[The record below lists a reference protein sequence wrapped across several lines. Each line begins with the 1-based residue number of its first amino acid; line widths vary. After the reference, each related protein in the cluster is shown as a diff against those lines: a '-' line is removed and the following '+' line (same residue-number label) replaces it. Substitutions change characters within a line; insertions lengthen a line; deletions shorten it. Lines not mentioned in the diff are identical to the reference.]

1 MPATSYSDPMNRPVV
16 RFLITS
22 AKFVLPVLIL
32 AYLLGWRIGREAWD
46 ALGEQPKNYSLLG
59 VAMAVAM
66 GALSLSFARWCLL
79 VRAQGIE
86 LSMLEAFRLGSI
98 CYLLSFVS
106 VGSVGGDLF
115 KAVFLARRRPGR
127 RIEAVASVLVDRG
140 CGLYG
145 LLLLVAITFLAADV
159 NPHVAAG
166 EGGESA
172 GEGGADLAILKV
184 AVAVLIAVGTGV
196 VGMLVLGGRGV
207 DRVMGRASKLRWV
220 GGIFGR
226 LAGPLRM
233 FHEHPVAFVVAV
245 AMSVGVQAML
255 AISIYLVAR
264 GLYGS
269 PPTLAEHFVI
279 VPIAMIASALPIS
292 PAGLGVLEAATESL
306 YQLIPAEPTAASGTL
321 VALVFEIVRF
331 AIAGIGTLLYWTAP
345 AEVRTS
351 LREASGQEL

>member
-32 AYLLGWRIGREAWD
+32 AYLLGWRIGPEAWD
-46 ALGEQPKNYSLLG
+46 ALGEQPKHYPLLG

-106 VGSVGGDLF
+106 AGSVGGDLF
-115 KAVFLARRRPGR
+115 KAVFLARRRPGK

-159 NPHVAAG
+159 NPHVATG
-166 EGGESA
+166 NGGAATGS
-172 GEGGADLAILKV
+172 GGADLASLKV
-184 AVAVLIAVGTGV
+184 AVAVLIAVGTGL
-196 VGMLVLGGRGV
+196 VGALVLGGRRV
-207 DRVMGRASKLRWV
+207 DGAMRRASELRWV
-220 GGIFGR
+220 GGILGR
-226 LAGPLRM
+226 VAGPLRM
-233 FHEHPVAFVVAV
+233 FHEQPVAFLTAVV
-245 AMSVGVQAML
+245 MSVGVQAML
-255 AISIYLVAR
+255 AISIYLIAR

-292 PAGLGVLEAATESL
+292 PAGLGVLEAAMESL
-306 YQLIPAEPTAASGTL
+306 YHLIPAEPTAASGTL

-331 AIAGIGTLLYWTAP
+331 SIAGIGTLLYWTAP

-351 LREASGQEL
+351 LREASG